1 MENLKTYK
9 KIGGGSLRIRTEGKS
24 RIIKPNE
31 IFKAYP
37 SDISAAFKH
46 LVVEVD
52 EADKT
57 IITPTKIET
66 TVPPVEEKTE
76 VVKKPYSIKRRG
88 NSMWYDIVDSNGK
101 VINDKALRK
110 ENAEELLKALNE

>member
-9 KIGGGSLRIRTEGKS
+9 KIGGGSLRIRTGGKS

-46 LVVEVD
+46 LVVEID
-52 EADKT
+52 EVDKT
-57 IITPTKIET
+57 IIVPAKAET
-66 TVPPVEEKTE
+66 IIPSEEEKIE
-76 VVKKPYSIKRRG
+76 VVKKLYSIKRRG
-88 NSMWYDIVDSNGK
+88 KSMWYDIVDSNGK
-101 VINDKALRK
+101 VVNDKALRK
-110 ENAEELLKALNE
+110 DNAEELLKALNE